1 MSISPT
7 LQEAG
12 AEPASERRAAP
23 RRSVMDRRLVTVSLN
38 NKDAGLMVDISEA
51 GMAVQALARIKPG
64 AATSLQFELPETAAR
79 IQATGTVAWVD
90 ETSGRA
96 GIRFHSLPEAS
107 SACLKQWMDRRT
119 SVERATPPVAPPPVA
134 APSMPAPE
142 SRVAEIAAIQREIT
156 SHGLDSDAALALIV
170 QRVGSLTRADGAAIV
185 LGDSKLMTCRATTGS
200 APPVGVE
207 LRPEAGISGE
217 CVRTGVTVRCEDAE
231 LDPRVDRE
239 ACRSINLRS
248 AVIVP
253 LFARGNIS
261 GLVEVFYSS
270 PRAFDGRDVLLLRRM
285 ADLVSATLCGTVS
298 RDLKPPATMLAA
310 GRTAGPAPLIPPT
323 PGAVSRPAKVVC
335 NICGHENALA
345 SSACQKCEG
354 PLAESASPAV
364 AASAAAD
371 HGRTSPEL
379 ATAERQPWLTLRL
392 NASPRLLALIAVLLV
407 LLGLWGWREYKSHQE
422 SVAPPEN
429 TTLEAG
435 PPSAVS
441 TAAPIGSFDPPFPPA
456 NLPSSSVPA
465 SQSIAAAT
473 KAKTRPPLVPEKNV
487 TTTMAGNAAKSSAGN
502 AH

>member
-7 LQEAG
+7 LREAG
-12 AEPASERRAAP
+12 TEPASERRASP
-23 RRSVMDRRLVTVSLN
+23 RRSVLDRRLVTVSLD

-64 AATSLQFELPETAAR
+64 AATSLQFELPDTPGR
-79 IQATGTVAWVD
+79 IQASGTVAWVD

-96 GIRFHSLPEAS
+96 GIRFHNLPEAS
-107 SACLKQWMDRRT
+107 AACLKQWMDRRT
-119 SVERATPPVAPPPVA
+119 SVKRAAPPAAPPPVA
-134 APSMPAPE
+134 APSMPGPE

-156 SHGLDSDAALALIV
+156 SQGLDSDAALALIV
-170 QRVGSLTRADGAAIV
+170 QRIRGLTRADGAAIV
-185 LGDSKLMTCRATTGS
+185 LGDSKLMTCRAATGS
-200 APPVGVE
+200 APPAGVE

-285 ADLVSATLCGTVS
+285 ADLVSATLCGPVS
-298 RDLKPPATMLAA
+298 RDVKPPATMLPAE
-310 GRTAGPAPLIPPT
+310 RTVSPAPLIPPI
-323 PGAVSRPAKVVC
+323 PGAVSKPARVVC

-354 PLAESASPAV
+354 PLAESAV
-364 AASAAAD
+364 AESAAAD
-371 HGRTSPEL
+371 LGRTSL
-379 ATAERQPWLTLRL
+379 GSATAERKPWLTLRL
-392 NASPRLLALIAVLLV
+392 NASPRLLALIAVLLL
-407 LLGLWGWREYKSHQE
+407 LLGLWGWREYKSHE
-422 SVAPPEN
+422 ERAAPPEN
-429 TTLEAG
+429 TTLDAG
-435 PPSAVS
+435 PPSSVS

-456 NLPSSSVPA
+456 NLPSSGVPP

-473 KAKTRPPLVPEKNV
+473 KAKSGPPLVPQENV
-487 TTTMAGNAAKSSAGN
+487 TTPTARSAAKPSAGKD
-502 AH
+502 H